1 MGGFLPGISYAS
13 GELILS
19 ERHRPRNRY
28 ARDGILESP
37 FADAML
43 NCRHLYGRPASA
55 ELGENATMTHVIA
68 IKVVESFP
76 GDDRGEML
84 GVPLGDPPLHHGIVR
99 NAEHPHFAVAPWLHT
114 CPFDP
119 PDRVVGLERLERIEH
134 ALGPSCAPRIDAD
147 HGVAV
152 GYPALRIGYFP
163 A

>member
-55 ELGENATMTHVIA
+55 ELGENAAMTHVIA
-68 IKVVESFP
+68 IKAVESFP

-99 NAEHPHFAVAPWLHT
+99 NAEHPHFAVAPPLPIRST
-114 CPFDP
+114 GPRRRSRAVGTDRTRP
-119 PDRVVGLERLERIEH
+119 RTILRPANRRGPRRSRGVPSAPDRLL
-134 ALGPSCAPRIDAD
+134 PS
-147 HGVAV
+147 
-152 GYPALRIGYFP
+152 F
-163 A
+163 